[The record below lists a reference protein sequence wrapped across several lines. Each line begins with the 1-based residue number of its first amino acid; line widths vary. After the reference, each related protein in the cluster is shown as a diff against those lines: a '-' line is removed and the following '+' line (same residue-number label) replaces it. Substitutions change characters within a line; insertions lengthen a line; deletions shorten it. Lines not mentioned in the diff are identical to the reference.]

1 MKRCEE
7 VERRE
12 SGRGDETKR
21 RVIDDYDI
29 DVKLSN
35 QECEKK
41 ITSNS

>member
-12 SGRGDETKR
+12 SGRGDGTKR
-21 RVIDDYDI
+21 RVIDDCDI
-29 DVKLSN
+29 DVKLST

-41 ITSNS
+41 IIYNS